1 MTNNNF
7 TCDNLIFKDTDVRF
21 CNGFIKQKD
30 SGKLING
37 VIEYYKQDILIRVV
51 SVCEGELYGELD
63 LRENQPDWGVFA
75 IAEQK
80 NPGFQSF
87 HEEIESIYVM
97 HQDQESKF
105 LTKNGKLEGVY
116 EAYDEHGNV
125 IVREIYRNGV
135 FLKAL

>member
-1 MTNNNF
+1 MTNNHVSY
-7 TCDNLIFKDTDVRF
+7 DNLIFKDTDVRLSNNF
-21 CNGFIKQKD
+21 FKQKD
-30 SGKLING
+30 SEQLVHGI
-37 VIEYYKQDILIRVV
+37 IEYYEQDILIRVV
-51 SVCEGELYGELD
+51 SVCEGQLYGELD

-75 IAEQK
+75 KAEQK

-87 HEEIESIYVM
+87 HEEIESMYVM

>member
-1 MTNNNF
+1 MKNSHVSF
-7 TCDNLIFKDTDVRF
+7 DNLIFKDTDVRLS
-21 CNGFIKQKD
+21 NGFIKQKD
-30 SGKLING
+30 SEKLING

-51 SVCEGELYGELD
+51 SVCEGQLYGELD

-75 IAEQK
+75 EAEQK

-87 HEEIESIYVM
+87 HEDIEDIYVM